1 MVVVCTMA
9 STARGAEEVDLKTLL
24 PKWEPSFSVR
34 AGGGY
39 RDNVTLASTGSATE
53 SSPFFRSGL
62 ELAAFHPPWK
72 GTEITL
78 FLDAEDTRYFSS
90 RSVDDEQTVFAQ
102 GEIKH
107 QWLNDW
113 QAGVAVDGSYQNQVV
128 DITEND
134 LAGAQVLSTNHAVL
148 VRGESVAVRP
158 SVRRDLS
165 EKTWLAFEFPVIR
178 QWYELPLDDQWEG
191 GPAITYGVAYGH
203 GSEVT
208 FAYDYVYREYDTAP
222 LRTRSGDPTNGVRAI
237 DQHEFRWAWKH
248 HWDED
253 RRWRTTVK
261 AGYRNATDNG
271 SGYYDYD
278 RVSAS
283 AALRWRK
290 HPWEL
295 TAEVRYAH
303 YQFPVQTVGSL
314 LLNGD
319 PEKRRRS
326 DWSLHL
332 RAERQLMPHLK
343 AFAEYDRE
351 QAISNVSIEEY
362 SVNTVSGGVM
372 VEY

>member
-1 MVVVCTMA
+1 MVIVCTLA
-9 STARGAEEVDLKTLL
+9 AAACVAEEVDVKTLL

-34 AGGGY
+34 TGGGY
-39 RDNVTLASTGSATE
+39 KDNVTLASTSPE

-62 ELAAFHPPWK
+62 ELAVLHPPWK

-90 RSVDDEQTVFAQ
+90 RTVDDEQTVFAQ

-113 QAGVAVDGSYQNQVV
+113 QAGIAVESSYQNQVV
-128 DITEND
+128 DISVND
-134 LAGAQVLSTNHAVL
+134 LIGTVISPTNHAIQ
-148 VRGESVAVRP
+148 VRGESAAARP

-165 EKTWLAFEFPVIR
+165 GKSWLAFEFPVMR
-178 QWYELPLDDQWEG
+178 QFFDLPLDDHWEG
-191 GPAITYGVAYGH
+191 GPSVTCGVRYGD

-208 FAYDYVYREYDTAP
+208 FAYDYLYREYDTAV
-222 LRTRSGDPTNGVRAI
+222 LRTRAGDPVNQTRTV

-248 HWDED
+248 YWDED

-261 AGYRNATDNG
+261 VGYRASSDNG
-271 SGYYDYD
+271 SGYYDYN
-278 RVSAS
+278 RTLVS

-290 HPWEL
+290 HPWEVL
-295 TAEVRYAH
+295 AEARYAH

-314 LLNGD
+314 MLNGD
-319 PEKRRRS
+319 PSKRRRS
-326 DWSLHL
+326 DWSVRL
-332 RAERQLMPHLK
+332 RVERELMRHLK
-343 AFAEYDRE
+343 GFAEYDCE
-351 QAISNVSIEEY
+351 QSISNVSIEEY
-362 SVNTVSGGVM
+362 TVNTISGGLM